1 VRVGQAGQMRK
12 KTQDREVGLKII
24 ESLATAY
31 VKACV
36 WLRELQNRLTRGQT
50 MTEYAL
56 ILGAVA
62 VVCFVTYEV
71 MGQNVKGITNKVDSA
86 LTTT

>member
-1 VRVGQAGQMRK
+1 MI
-12 KTQDREVGLKII
+12 KTRLMC
-24 ESLATAY
+24 
-31 VKACV
+31 VKLHE
-36 WLRELQNRLTRGQT
+36 WGERLTSGQT

-62 VVCFVTYEV
+62 VVVFVTYLV
-71 MGQNVKGITNKVDSA
+71 FGQNIGTRVNTVDKA